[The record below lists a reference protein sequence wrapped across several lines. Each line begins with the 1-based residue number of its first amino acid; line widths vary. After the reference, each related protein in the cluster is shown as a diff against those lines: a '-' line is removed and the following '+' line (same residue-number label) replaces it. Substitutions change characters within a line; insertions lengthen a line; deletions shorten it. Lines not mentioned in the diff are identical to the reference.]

1 MTETPKRKILVV
13 CTANICR
20 SPAVAGMIETRLAV
34 KEMADLVTVTSA
46 GVFAQEGYGA
56 DPIMAAFMQEA
67 GVDLSNHVSHPLG
80 LADVTN
86 ADLIIVMEEAHRT
99 AIFHRWPR
107 VLYKVLLLSEL
118 AGEHADLDD
127 PHGGTDDAYLQA
139 IALAEEWLDKGWA
152 LLQRRLD
159 LPA

>member
-20 SPAVAGMIETRLAV
+20 SPAVAGMIETRLAAKGISDRV
-34 KEMADLVTVTSA
+34 SVSSA
-46 GVFAQEGYGA
+46 GVFAQSGYGA
-56 DPIMAAFMQEA
+56 DPSMAALMQEA
-67 GVDLSNHVSHPLG
+67 GVDLSNHESHPLVV
-80 LADVTN
+80 ADVN
-86 ADLIIVMEEAHRT
+86 DADLIIVMEEAHRT

-127 PHGGTDDAYLQA
+127 PHGGSTAAYMET
-139 IALAEEWLDKGWA
+139 IALAERWLDQGWA

-159 LPA
+159 LPL